1 VATLL
6 VSPTTSGLL
15 YMNRLLRAA
24 LVCFA
29 FGLVVPSASADTAF
43 PNRPI
48 RIFAGIAPGGTL
60 DIIARLYAKELAV
73 VLGTPVIVE
82 NRPGGFQVAAIR
94 AVLSAPA
101 DGYTLFFTNGSAV
114 AWGPASNKDLPYH
127 PFKDFS
133 YIAQTSTTS
142 SVLLTSTDMPFKT
155 VAEMIAYSK
164 ENKGKLS
171 YGSAG
176 TGTAS
181 HLKIEYLKGVAGLDA
196 THIPYKSDAD
206 TILAL
211 QSKTVQ
217 LGISTIPAANAA
229 IVAGTV
235 RALAVTSPGPSPQLP
250 GVPGT
255 KQAALPV
262 LDALEP
268 YSFYGFLGP
277 SAMPKDVVDKLNA
290 AVNKVSAMP
299 EVKSKM
305 TEIMAMELSVGTPA
319 DFRKYAQ
326 SEYDKA
332 LQFVKLIKP

>member
-1 VATLL
+1 
-6 VSPTTSGLL
+6 
-15 YMNRLLRAA
+15 MKNLLRAA
-24 LVCFA
+24 AACLALCLPA
-29 FGLVVPSASADTAF
+29 LPTAADTSF
-43 PNRPI
+43 PNKPI

-60 DIIARLYAKELAV
+60 DIMARLYAKELAT

-82 NRPGGFQVAAIR
+82 NRPGAFQIPAIR
-94 AVLSAPA
+94 TVLAAPA

-114 AWGPASNKDLPYH
+114 AWGPAATKDLPYH
-127 PFKDFS
+127 PFKDFT
-133 YIAQTSTTS
+133 YVAQTSTTS

-155 VAEMIAYSK
+155 VPEMVAYSK
-164 ENKGKLS
+164 QNKDKLS

-181 HLKIEYLKGVAGLDA
+181 NLKIEYLKSVMGLDA

-217 LGISTIPAANAA
+217 LGISTIPAAKAA
-229 IVAGTV
+229 ILAGTV
-235 RALAVTSPGPSPQLP
+235 RPLSVTSTGPSPLLP

-255 KQAALPV
+255 KQANLPA

-277 SAMPKDVVDKLNA
+277 NGMPREVVDKLNA
-290 AVNKVSAMP
+290 AVNKVSAIP
-299 EVKSKM
+299 EVKARM
-305 TEIMAMELSVGTPA
+305 IDVLGMDMSVGTPA
-319 DFRKYAQ
+319 DFRKYAE
-326 SEYDKA
+326 SEYNKA
-332 LQFVKLIKP
+332 LRFVKLIKP

>member
-1 VATLL
+1 MKRLFRVATTCL
-6 VSPTTSGLL
+6 
-15 YMNRLLRAA
+15 A
-24 LVCFA
+24 LCMPVLPA
-29 FGLVVPSASADTAF
+29 VADTAF

-48 RIFAGIAPGGTL
+48 RIFAGIAPGGTV
-60 DIIARLYAKELAV
+60 DIMARVYAKELGT

-82 NRPGGFQVAAIR
+82 NRPGAFQIPAIR
-94 AVLSAPA
+94 TVLSAPA

-114 AWGPASNKDLPYH
+114 AWGPAAAKDLPYH
-127 PFKDFS
+127 PFKDFT

-155 VAEMIAYSK
+155 VPEMIAHSK
-164 ENKGKLS
+164 QNKGKLS

-181 HLKIEYLKGVAGLDA
+181 NLKIEYLKGVTGLDA

-217 LGISTIPAANAA
+217 LGISTIPAARAA
-229 IVAGTV
+229 IAAGTI
-235 RALAVTSPGPSPQLP
+235 RALAVTSTSPSPLLP

-255 KQAALPV
+255 RQAALPA

-277 SAMPKDVVDKLNA
+277 AGMPKDVVDKLNA
-290 AVNKVSAMP
+290 AINKVSAMP
-299 EVKSKM
+299 EVKSRM
-305 TEIMAMELSVGTPA
+305 VDMLGMDVSVGTPD
-319 DFRKYAQ
+319 DFRKYAE
-326 SEYDKA
+326 SEHEKA
-332 LQFVKLIKP
+332 LQFVKSIKP

>member
-1 VATLL
+1 MKRVLRTAATCLAL
-6 VSPTTSGLL
+6 CLNVIP
-15 YMNRLLRAA
+15 AA
-24 LVCFA
+24 
-29 FGLVVPSASADTAF
+29 ADPAF
-43 PNRPI
+43 PNKPI

-60 DIIARLYAKELAV
+60 DVMARLYAKELAT

-82 NRPGGFQVAAIR
+82 NRPGAFQIPAIR
-94 AVLSAPA
+94 TVLAAPA

-114 AWGPASNKDLPYH
+114 AWGPAATKDLPYH
-127 PFKDFS
+127 PFKDFT

-155 VAEMIAYSK
+155 VPEMIAYSK
-164 ENKGKLS
+164 QNKGKLS

-181 HLKIEYLKGVAGLDA
+181 NLKIEYFKGVTGLDA

-217 LGISTIPAANAA
+217 LGISTIPAARAA
-229 IVAGTV
+229 ITAGNV
-235 RALAVTSPGPSPQLP
+235 RPLVVTSTGPSPLLP

-255 KQAALPV
+255 KQASLPS

-268 YSFYGFLGP
+268 YSFYGFMGP
-277 SAMPKDVVDKLNA
+277 AGMPKDVVDKLNA

-299 EVKSKM
+299 EVKSRM
-305 TEIMAMELSVGTPA
+305 VDTLGMDMSTGSPE
-319 DFRKYAQ
+319 DFRKYGE
-326 SEYDKA
+326 SEFNKA
-332 LQFVKLIKP
+332 LQFVKSIKQ